1 MGALF
6 FRRRPL
12 KYSVLLAVIFLCI
25 LLPLASAYMACDLCF
40 ASLLDHCG
48 FFGCLFE
55 KRYARRIEVDLDAL
69 FCQCLKFVCKLYYLH
84 MDVVCTDRH
93 KDFLRFFLGQCREFI
108 LFGAALG
115 ALFRSFGTFVD
126 VTAY

>member
-55 KRYARRIEVDLDAL
+55 KRYARRIEVDLYAL
-69 FCQCLKFVCKLYYLH
+69 FCKLFELVCKPYDLH
-84 MDVVCTDRH
+84 MDIVGADRH

-108 LFGAALG
+108 LFGTALG
-115 ALFRSFGTFVD
+115 ALFRSFGAFVD